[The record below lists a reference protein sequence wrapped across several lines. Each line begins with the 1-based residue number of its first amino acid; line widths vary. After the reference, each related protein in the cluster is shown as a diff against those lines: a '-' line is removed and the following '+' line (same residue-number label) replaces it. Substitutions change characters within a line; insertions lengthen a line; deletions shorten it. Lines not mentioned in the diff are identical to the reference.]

1 MEKATTTGTK
11 ICLILLV
18 SLSICI
24 TSLAQEIY
32 FVTLVKGDI
41 KKNNA
46 IPVKVGDKIP
56 FQEKL
61 VFANKNCKMI
71 LLHPQK
77 GRFVV
82 EPGTIAPQASGEYLV
97 YLKNSLHLSNEKL
110 KLSSRGDADLDEFF
124 IINPSIN
131 KNLLFVGDSKIALDH
146 SKYFIKDPV
155 NDFFFLQ
162 YTPANGKP
170 LNKKLTVTNDS
181 LLISRSDFMF
191 NGAEPA
197 ENSEVKIGFMQYYS
211 TEKKMTRIASF
222 TPVFMSITDC
232 KAIITAVQQTIPDKD
247 KAFEEVLTQLYYN
260 YGKPDKMSIKVLCD
274 NP

>member
-1 MEKATTTGTK
+1 MEKATTTSAK
-11 ICLILLV
+11 VSLILFVGLF
-18 SLSICI
+18 ICFS
-24 TSLAQEIY
+24 SLAQEIY

-46 IPVKVGDKIP
+46 TAVKVGDKIP

-82 EPGTIAPQASGEYLV
+82 EPGTITPQATGEYFV
-97 YLKNSLHLSNEKL
+97 YLKSSLHLSNEKL

-124 IINPSIN
+124 ITNPSVN
-131 KNLLFVGDSKIALDH
+131 KNLLFVGDTKIALDN
-146 SKYFIKDPV
+146 SKYLIKDPV

-170 LNKKLTVTNDS
+170 MNKKLTVTHDS

-222 TPVFMSITDC
+222 SPVFMSIADC
-232 KAIITAVQQTIPDKD
+232 KAIIAAIQQTISDKD

-260 YGKPDKMSIKVLCD
+260 YGKPDKASMKLLSEQR
-274 NP
+274 